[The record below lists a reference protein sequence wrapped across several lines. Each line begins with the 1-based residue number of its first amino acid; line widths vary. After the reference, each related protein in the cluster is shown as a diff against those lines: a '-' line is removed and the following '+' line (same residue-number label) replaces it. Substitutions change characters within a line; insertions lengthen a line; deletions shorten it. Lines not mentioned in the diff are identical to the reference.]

1 MWKFALLGG
10 VAYFHSLDW
19 TGVGA
24 FRSSQILWIFLWII
38 VFVDWSSSI
47 SFLCCVALISRFLCN
62 APAQSMLMSSD
73 NWALHY
79 FVVLTQNKMV
89 SVMTFRL
96 QNWELKIRH
105 WHFIFYTGGER
116 TKADLQINLQIHLQ
130 LWAHP
135 CRFVSG
141 LTSKW
146 I

>member
-1 MWKFALLGG
+1 MSVEVCIIRGCGLFPLTR
-10 VAYFHSLDW
+10 LDPW
-19 TGVGA
+19 CWCLQELTD
-24 FRSSQILWIFLWII
+24 IMDFLWII
-38 VFVDWSSSI
+38 VFVDFI
-47 SFLCCVALISRFLCN
+47 LMLFLCYVALISRFLCN
-62 APAQSMLMSSD
+62 APMLMSSD

-105 WHFIFYTGGER
+105 WHFIFYTGRER
-116 TKADLQINLQIHLQ
+116 TKGDLQINLQIHLQ

-141 LTSKW
+141 VTSKW